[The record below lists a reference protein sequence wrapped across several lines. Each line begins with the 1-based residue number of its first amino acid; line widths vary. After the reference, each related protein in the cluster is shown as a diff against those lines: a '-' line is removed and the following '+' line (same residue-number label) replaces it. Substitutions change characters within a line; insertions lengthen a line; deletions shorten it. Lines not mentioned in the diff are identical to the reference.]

1 MDAQGAIDSLLG
13 RLTTVLVSEAQ
24 LLGGLR
30 GDVEFISD
38 EMESMNGLL
47 MHLAESHN
55 RDNQVRA
62 WMKQVAGLSRD
73 CEGNVELYVQYVGGA
88 GPGARKGVLGSLLRM
103 LRFVRTMSARRRIA
117 TRIRELKVRARDVGD
132 RRERYGVTVPP
143 APSRT
148 IPDAPA
154 PQPGGQEEE
163 EDLRRRELL
172 CGEPPDTREED
183 INKIIECLYERNLIC
198 IEGEGIVGKTDIAQ
212 KVFNHPSVVTNIRHR
227 VWVNNGGLNRE
238 YHEVRKEILE
248 QLQHKM
254 KSLREIGKHSRIS
267 EYMSYGNVLIVLDGV
282 NDQPKDYSSLSCSE
296 LEAFTYNAVPL
307 SVHLSAG
314 LYSDFRQ
321 TDVFLIMTGN
331 HFYNDH
337 IRTGY
342 YPKKFRC
349 EARPNFFRNRA
360 LGLAKC
366 EGSAV
371 LAVLTKCYHGTLA
384 AHLFLCLLYVNPR
397 RATAELET
405 LCRVLEENRNNTD
418 KTMLMVCYNELP
430 GHHKSCLMYLS
441 IFPQG
446 HIIMR
451 ADLLRRWVC
460 EGLITK
466 RSAGTST
473 LHDQAE
479 RIFDSLVTRGFICPG
494 EISSAG
500 KIKSFTLNSIV
511 HDFIVTDVGFV
522 DTSSRPE
529 LAHRFSINSGVAIQE
544 ESLSESDSDPSGHG
558 ILTTIESLAESDQWQ
573 FLKVLDLRSCKGL
586 KKNHLNSICKIL
598 LLKYL
603 SLRNTDVAELPKDIE
618 KLQCLQTLDIRQTA
632 VRVLATKSVVL
643 PMLKHLLAGKRD
655 SPTPSNDSDTDRFE
669 ESFKAV
675 RLPRSIRRMEKLE
688 VLSHVEVAHSDDLTD
703 VGKLLRLRKLGVIL
717 QGKKE
722 ELELL
727 FQQIEKLKGCL
738 RSLSIQMDQQT
749 KSEGPLPSPPKH
761 LQSLNISG
769 ITGGLHLWI
778 AGHDQLTKITLSDT
792 GLGEEA
798 LSILGQLRILRCLRL
813 RRKSYVESQLKFK
826 KEEFKGLKSLVAE
839 GSDITSITFE
849 AGAAPKMEMIFW
861 SFVSMEIPSVLN
873 RLTKLKKLELK
884 GDSCDIDSLR
894 EEIKEHPNHPELK
907 YNGQLQRCEAETAAS
922 TSTP

>member
-1 MDAQGAIDSLLG
+1 M
-13 RLTTVLVSEAQ
+13 
-24 LLGGLR
+24 
-30 GDVEFISD
+30 
-38 EMESMNGLL
+38 
-47 MHLAESHN
+47 
-55 RDNQVRA
+55 
-62 WMKQVAGLSRD
+62 
-73 CEGNVELYVQYVGGA
+73 
-88 GPGARKGVLGSLLRM
+88 
-103 LRFVRTMSARRRIA
+103 
-117 TRIRELKVRARDVGD
+117 
-132 RRERYGVTVPP
+132 
-143 APSRT
+143 
-148 IPDAPA
+148 
-154 PQPGGQEEE
+154 
-163 EDLRRRELL
+163 
-172 CGEPPDTREED
+172 
-183 INKIIECLYERNLIC
+183 
-198 IEGEGIVGKTDIAQ
+198 
-212 KVFNHPSVVTNIRHR
+212 
-227 VWVNNGGLNRE
+227 
-238 YHEVRKEILE
+238 
-248 QLQHKM
+248 
-254 KSLREIGKHSRIS
+254 
-267 EYMSYGNVLIVLDGV
+267 
-282 NDQPKDYSSLSCSE
+282 
-296 LEAFTYNAVPL
+296 
-307 SVHLSAG
+307 
-314 LYSDFRQ
+314 
-321 TDVFLIMTGN
+321 
-331 HFYNDH
+331 
-337 IRTGY
+337 
-342 YPKKFRC
+342 
-349 EARPNFFRNRA
+349 
-360 LGLAKC
+360 
-366 EGSAV
+366 
-371 LAVLTKCYHGTLA
+371 KCYHDTFALQ
-384 AHLFLCLLYVNPR
+384 LFLHLLYVNPH

-405 LCRVLEENRNNTD
+405 LCRVLEENRNNTA
-418 KTMLMVCYNELP
+418 KMLLMVCYNELP
-430 GHHKSCLMYLS
+430 SHHKSCLMYLS

-544 ESLSESDSDPSGHG
+544 EPLSESDSDPSGHG
-558 ILTTIESLAESDQWQ
+558 ILTTIESLTESDQWQ
-573 FLKVLDLRSCKGL
+573 FLKVLDLRGCKGL
-586 KKNHLNSICKIL
+586 QKKHLNSICKIL

-655 SPTPSNDSDTDRFE
+655 SPTPNNDSESDTDRFE
-669 ESFKAV
+669 ESFAAV

-738 RSLSIQMDQQT
+738 RSLSIQMDQHT
-749 KSEGPLPSPPKH
+749 KSEGELPSPPKN
-761 LQSLNISG
+761 LQSLNIRS
-769 ITGGLHLWI
+769 ITGGLYPWI
-778 AGHDQLTKITLSDT
+778 AGHDQLTKVTLSET

-798 LSILGQLRILRCLRL
+798 LRILGQLRILRCLRL

-826 KEEFKGLKSLVAE
+826 KEEFKSLKSLVVE

-849 AGAAPKMEMIFW
+849 TGAAPKMEMIFW
-861 SFVSMEIPSVLN
+861 SFVSMEIPSGLN
-873 RLTKLKKLELK
+873 RLP
-884 GDSCDIDSLR
+884 S
-894 EEIKEHPNHPELK
+894 
-907 YNGQLQRCEAETAAS
+907 
-922 TSTP
+922 

>member
-103 LRFVRTMSARRRIA
+103 LRFVRTMSARHRIA
-117 TRIRELKVRARDVGD
+117 TRIRELKVWRHCPAGTISHHPRCSGSTAR
-132 RRERYGVTVPP
+132 
-143 APSRT
+143 RT
-148 IPDAPA
+148 
-154 PQPGGQEEE
+154 GGGGGSAETIESQS
-163 EDLRRRELL
+163 DY
-172 CGEPPDTREED
+172 
-183 INKIIECLYERNLIC
+183 NKRKYRLIC
-198 IEGEGIVGKTDIAQ
+198 IEGEGSVGKTTIAQ
-212 KVFNHPSVVTNIRHR
+212 KVYEHTSVVRSFDHMVWINIVKSYRQYSELR
-227 VWVNNGGLNRE
+227 R
-238 YHEVRKEILE
+238 EILQ
-248 QLQHKM
+248 QLHPQSRM
-254 KSLREIGKHSRIS
+254 VSLW
-267 EYMSYGNVLIVLDGV
+267 
-282 NDQPKDYSSLSCSE
+282 KDDKESQNSE
-296 LEAFTYNAVPL
+296 LLFGKSILVILDAVGGQAEF
-307 SVHLSAG
+307 SCEINR
-314 LYSDFRQ
+314 DFRHY
-321 TDVFLIMTGN
+321 DVCANSALIMTGN
-331 HFYNDH
+331 YFGDWIGDDAGFH
-337 IRTGY
+337 T
-342 YPKKFRC
+342 KKFRC
-349 EARPNFFRNRA
+349 ETRPIFFRTRA
-360 LGLAKC
+360 LDLAK
-366 EGSAV
+366 
-371 LAVLTKCYHGTLA
+371 
-384 AHLFLCLLYVNPR
+384 
-397 RATAELET
+397 ATAELET
-405 LCRVLEENRNNTD
+405 LCRVLEENRNNTA
-418 KTMLMVCYNELP
+418 KMLLMVCYNELP
-430 GHHKSCLMYLS
+430 SHHKSCLMYLS

-544 ESLSESDSDPSGHG
+544 EPLSESDSDPSGHG
-558 ILTTIESLAESDQWQ
+558 ILTTIESLTESDQWQ
-573 FLKVLDLRSCKGL
+573 FLKVLDLRGCKGL
-586 KKNHLNSICKIL
+586 QKKHLNSICKIL

-655 SPTPSNDSDTDRFE
+655 SPTPNNDSESDTDRFE
-669 ESFKAV
+669 ESFAAV

-738 RSLSIQMDQQT
+738 RSLSIQMDQHT
-749 KSEGPLPSPPKH
+749 KSEGELPSPPKN
-761 LQSLNISG
+761 LQSLNIRS
-769 ITGGLHLWI
+769 ITGGLYPWI
-778 AGHDQLTKITLSDT
+778 AGHDQLTKVTLSET

-798 LSILGQLRILRCLRL
+798 LRILGQLRILRCLRL

-826 KEEFKGLKSLVAE
+826 KEEFKSLKSLVVE

-849 AGAAPKMEMIFW
+849 TGAAPKMEMIFW
-861 SFVSMEIPSVLN
+861 SFVSMEIPSGLN
-873 RLTKLKKLELK
+873 RLP
-884 GDSCDIDSLR
+884 S
-894 EEIKEHPNHPELK
+894 
-907 YNGQLQRCEAETAAS
+907 
-922 TSTP
+922 